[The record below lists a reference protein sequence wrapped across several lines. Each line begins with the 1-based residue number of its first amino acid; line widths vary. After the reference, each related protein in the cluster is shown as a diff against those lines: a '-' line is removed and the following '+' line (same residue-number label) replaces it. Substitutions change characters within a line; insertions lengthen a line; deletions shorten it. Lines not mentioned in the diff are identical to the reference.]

1 MNISRRRH
9 FLIIDYI
16 INNQLNIDKE
26 TYITTVVGQ
35 IAIYGILLTFYQFV
49 ASFQGNSDSV
59 TKYLG
64 VNLTEYFM
72 KKKVSTFN
80 LIVSKPYFYILFIL
94 EALYKPILNIYG
106 NYFPENLIR
115 ILNFLWYSFVIFYFV
130 IFIILFWQ
138 CTQNILILKRMSDPK
153 RNGTVIRDINKNFM
167 KKSIRERMMI
177 RSIDLLIFD
186 IKCLRQAI
194 IDDNNPRLQ
203 SKYNDLII
211 EIFDSYISN
220 KKKEIN
226 IIIEKKKIV
235 KNQVGW
241 VYNTQMECALLKEIF
256 NGNYFII
263 DEEFKKYICVLHL
276 NLIKLLMIR
285 ASVEGREYINQE
297 LYPQELFVFGEK
309 NSLLDCKD
317 WKELTINIFKNSDVE
332 IKKRLINSLHK
343 GYCSAEIMFQ
353 EYCNQ
358 CIFDLIRMNID
369 EIFSK
374 NKSQNE
380 FAQIFGELIRTK
392 EFNDYYAN
400 IIRDELIS
408 YNDRDAVEMVKLLNK
423 ENCTYVFLYIIICY
437 SIYKFRFDWEYINIA
452 VMKALWDNHGN
463 MNENSEKV
471 IKEFKESNI
480 GHRFSEI
487 MYYKLIE
494 YIQKPLT
501 GSLLNSIYEEDIVNM
516 FYVTIIKLC
525 VLEQSYND
533 YENKANDYKQ
543 IYFINELSNHNELIK
558 YDKVKEMVLNMQ
570 YRYFTKLEQIPQK
583 LNISLKNLLL
593 TNISITLEFLSVEP
607 RYAYYNSIGE
617 YALIKLPE
625 TKQENIILKE
635 LIRKAYIARNI
646 SINEYIDFLS
656 KECHLCGCDLNYV
669 HKEKMKE
676 YLLNII

>member
-1 MNISRRRH
+1 M
-9 FLIIDYI
+9 IIDYI
-16 INNQLNIDKE
+16 INNQLNIDKA

-64 VNLTEYFM
+64 VNLTEYFI

-106 NYFPENLIR
+106 NYFPESLIH
-115 ILNFLWYSFVIFYFV
+115 ILNFLWYSFVLFYFV
-130 IFIILFWQ
+130 IFILLFWQ
-138 CTQNILILKRMSDPK
+138 CTQSILILKRMSDPK
-153 RNGTVIRDINKNFM
+153 RNGTVIRDINKTFM

-211 EIFDSYISN
+211 AVFDSYISN

-263 DEEFKKYICVLHL
+263 DEELKKYICVLHL

-285 ASVEGREYINQE
+285 ASVEGREHINQE
-297 LYPQELFVFGEK
+297 FYSQELFVFDEK

-317 WKELTINIFKNSDVE
+317 WEELTINIFKNSDVE
-332 IKKRLINSLHK
+332 IKKHLINSLYK

-358 CIFDLIRMNID
+358 CIFELIRMNLD
-369 EIFSK
+369 EIFSR

-400 IIRDELIS
+400 IIRDQLIS
-408 YNDRDAVEMVKLLNK
+408 YNDKDAVEMVKLLNK
-423 ENCTYVFLYIIICY
+423 ENCTYVFSYIIIYY

-452 VMKALWDNHGN
+452 VMKALWNNHGN
-463 MNENSEKV
+463 MNEYSEKV
-471 IKEFKESNI
+471 IKEFRESNI
-480 GHRFSEI
+480 EHRFSEI

-494 YIQKPLT
+494 YIEKPLT

-558 YDKVKEMVLNMQ
+558 YDKVKEIVLNMQ

-583 LNISLKNLLL
+583 LNVSLKNLLL

-625 TKQENIILKE
+625 TKEENIILKE

-646 SINEYIDFLS
+646 SIDEYIDFLS

>member
-1 MNISRRRH
+1 
-9 FLIIDYI
+9 
-16 INNQLNIDKE
+16 
-26 TYITTVVGQ
+26 
-35 IAIYGILLTFYQFV
+35 
-49 ASFQGNSDSV
+49 
-59 TKYLG
+59 
-64 VNLTEYFM
+64 
-72 KKKVSTFN
+72 
-80 LIVSKPYFYILFIL
+80 
-94 EALYKPILNIYG
+94 
-106 NYFPENLIR
+106 
-115 ILNFLWYSFVIFYFV
+115 
-130 IFIILFWQ
+130 
-138 CTQNILILKRMSDPK
+138 MSDPK
-153 RNGTVIRDINKNFM
+153 RNGTVIRDINKTFM

-211 EIFDSYISN
+211 AVFDSYISN

-263 DEEFKKYICVLHL
+263 DEELKKYICVLHL

-285 ASVEGREYINQE
+285 ASVEGREHINQE
-297 LYPQELFVFGEK
+297 FYSQELFVFDEK

-317 WKELTINIFKNSDVE
+317 WEELTINIFKNSDVE
-332 IKKRLINSLHK
+332 IKKHLINSLYK
-343 GYCSAEIMFQ
+343 GYCSAEIVFQ

-358 CIFDLIRMNID
+358 CIFELIRMNLD
-369 EIFSK
+369 EIFSR

-400 IIRDELIS
+400 IIRDQLIS
-408 YNDRDAVEMVKLLNK
+408 YNDKDAVEMVKLLNK
-423 ENCTYVFLYIIICY
+423 ENCTYVFSYIIIYY

-452 VMKALWDNHGN
+452 VMKALWNNHGN
-463 MNENSEKV
+463 MNEYSEKV
-471 IKEFKESNI
+471 IKEFRESNI
-480 GHRFSEI
+480 EHRFSEI

-494 YIQKPLT
+494 YIEKPLT

-558 YDKVKEMVLNMQ
+558 YDKVKEIVLNMQ

-583 LNISLKNLLL
+583 LNVSLKNLLL

-625 TKQENIILKE
+625 TKEENIILKE

-646 SINEYIDFLS
+646 SIDEYIDFLS

>member
-1 MNISRRRH
+1 M
-9 FLIIDYI
+9 IIDYI

-635 LIRKAYIARNI
+635 LIRKAYMARNI